1 MAALQNWQTDEELV
15 WKSLCQSEQAET
27 NETTHGMMQS
37 SLYILEIL
45 LSIREQ
51 NCLMRKGGD
60 LQQVC
65 LSLNWVHL
73 SLKGSLLRCF
83 CQV

>member
-15 WKSLCQSEQAET
+15 WQPLCQSEQAET
-27 NETTHGMMQS
+27 NETTRGMMQI
-37 SLYILEIL
+37 SLYILKIL
-45 LSIREQ
+45 LSIRKQ
-51 NCLMRKGGD
+51 NCLMRKGD

-65 LSLNWVHL
+65 LSLNRVHL